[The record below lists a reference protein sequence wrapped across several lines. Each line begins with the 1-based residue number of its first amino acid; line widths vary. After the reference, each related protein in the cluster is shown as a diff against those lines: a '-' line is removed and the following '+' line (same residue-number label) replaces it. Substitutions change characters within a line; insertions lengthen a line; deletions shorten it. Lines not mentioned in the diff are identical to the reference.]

1 MLRHELENAS
11 VFAMHCRAFLLN
23 KYWDHCT
30 YQCRYN
36 VASMNMESIS
46 ILMVSTQYLHML
58 GGVDRYTRNLLVALK
73 RFSIDVYAVNDERE
87 IT

>member
-1 MLRHELENAS
+1 
-11 VFAMHCRAFLLN
+11 
-23 KYWDHCT
+23 
-30 YQCRYN
+30 
-36 VASMNMESIS
+36 MNMESIS